1 MEKIAMYGNIKEE
14 LGVVMA
20 FAKLHEELGFPK
32 LVPSKSRGFDIDDI
46 EYKGHRVTLEFEYT
60 SDNFINHGHV
70 LSMIPERNYV
80 LVCYEDNC
88 NIIQKVRDEYKK
100 YNLEVIELKG
110 YIDIKQETITDN
122 NDSLEYI
129 VINYNPYVAG
139 MLTIDNWTKTNVF
152 GIDATFKD
160 NKIVPGS
167 KILFKQGNEI
177 VAGCDVVR
185 YEMFDKPTTD
195 NEWKLFASLL
205 NYPVGLYNLNE
216 DELKESF
223 AKGYIF
229 YDDFTV
235 FKDRKVKFSEK
246 LPNKQMSYQGMI
258 KIVKEEYDLL
268 LGN

>member
-1 MEKIAMYGNIKEE
+1 MN
-14 LGVVMA
+14 
-20 FAKLHEELGFPK
+20 
-32 LVPSKSRGFDIDDI
+32 
-46 EYKGHRVTLEFEYT
+46 
-60 SDNFINHGHV
+60 
-70 LSMIPERNYV
+70 
-80 LVCYEDNC
+80 
-88 NIIQKVRDEYKK
+88 
-100 YNLEVIELKG
+100 
-110 YIDIKQETITDN
+110 YIDIKQETITDSN
-122 NDSLEYI
+122 ESLEYI
-129 VINYNPYVAG
+129 VLNYNPYVAG